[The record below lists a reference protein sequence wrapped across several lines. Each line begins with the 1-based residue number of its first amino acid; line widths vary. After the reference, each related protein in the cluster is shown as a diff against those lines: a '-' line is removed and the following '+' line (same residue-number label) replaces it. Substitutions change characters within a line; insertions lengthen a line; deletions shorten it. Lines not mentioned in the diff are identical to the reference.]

1 MEPSEKSVSC
11 PKCNR
16 PMNYQGIQSVGPGAS
31 RIRDVPVYLCPICG
45 CKGWYNEKLSKVME
59 IQ

>member
-1 MEPSEKSVSC
+1 
-11 PKCNR
+11 
-16 PMNYQGIQSVGPGAS
+16 MNYQGIQSVGPGAS

-45 CKGWYNEKLSKVME
+45 CKGWYDEKHSKVNE